1 MAQYLKGDSPESKSF
16 NVLLK
21 RILFPGI
28 VHRSLAVLSSVLL
41 LSESVTATP
50 KQFSTHSEG
59 GWGGGSSLAQ
69 QPGATEIEANRAA
82 AERAYEEGVQ
92 LYQQG
97 TAESLQQAITKF
109 VEVLPVLRA
118 EGKKAGE
125 AYILSFIGYIYSN
138 LGEKQKAL
146 EFYNQSLSMSQAI
159 VDKRG
164 EARTFYKIGEV
175 YIDLGEKQKAL
186 SFFNQALPL
195 SQVTGD
201 KAIEAAA
208 LSYIGIVYFDLGEK
222 QKALSF
228 FNQALPLSQV
238 TGNKIGEARTLNN
251 IGEIYSDLGEKQKA
265 LSFFNQALPL
275 SRVTGD
281 KAIEA
286 TILYNLACLE
296 RDRGNLKVALTQMEA
311 AIKIFEDLD
320 TNIASQERRDSYF
333 ASLQSYSNR
342 QDG

>member
-146 EFYNQSLSMSQAI
+146 
-159 VDKRG
+159 
-164 EARTFYKIGEV
+164 
-175 YIDLGEKQKAL
+175 
-186 SFFNQALPL
+186 
-195 SQVTGD
+195 
-201 KAIEAAA
+201 
-208 LSYIGIVYFDLGEK
+208 
-222 QKALSF
+222 
-228 FNQALPLSQV
+228 
-238 TGNKIGEARTLNN
+238 
-251 IGEIYSDLGEKQKA
+251 
-265 LSFFNQALPL
+265 SFFNQALPL

-286 TILYNLACLE
+286 TILYNLACME